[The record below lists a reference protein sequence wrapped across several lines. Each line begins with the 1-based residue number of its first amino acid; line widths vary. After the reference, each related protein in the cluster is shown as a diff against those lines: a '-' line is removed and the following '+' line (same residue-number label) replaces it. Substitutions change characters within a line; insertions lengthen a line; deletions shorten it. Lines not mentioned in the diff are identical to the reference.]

1 MATVSTL
8 GASLAGTTVTAAA
21 ASAGGDR
28 FAPGTR
34 VHVVNGSAAPIDA
47 IITTPNTVRGLAI
60 DNQVINVPNGTFPA
74 NIKFFD
80 VPSDLYRDPADGLVG
95 VAWSASASVTFW
107 VEGPVIS

>member
-8 GASLAGTTVTAAA
+8 GASLTGTTVTAAA

-34 VHVVNGSAAPIDA
+34 VHVVNGGAAPINA
-47 IITTPNTVRGLAI
+47 TIITPNTIRGLAI
-60 DNQVINVPNGTFPA
+60 ADQVIAIPNGVFPA
-74 NIKFFD
+74 NCKFFD
-80 VPSDLYRDPADGLVG
+80 IPADVYQDPADGLVG
-95 VAWSASASVTFW
+95 VTWSAVTSVTFW

>member
-8 GASLAGTTVTAAA
+8 GASLTGTTVTAAA

-34 VHVVNGSAAPIDA
+34 VHVVNGGAASITA
-47 IITTPNTVRGLAI
+47 TLTTPNSVRGLAI
-60 DNQVINVPNGTFPA
+60 ADQVIAIPNGTFPA
-74 NIKFFD
+74 NCKFFD
-80 VPSDLYRDPADGLVG
+80 APADLYVDPADGLVG
-95 VAWSASASVTFW
+95 VAWSATASVTFW

>member
-8 GASLAGTTVTAAA
+8 GASLTGTTVTAAA

-34 VHVVNGSAAPIDA
+34 VHVVNGAAAPIDA
-47 IITTPNTVRGLAI
+47 ILTTPGTVRGLPI
-60 DNQVINVPNGTFPA
+60 GDRTISIPNGTFPA
-74 NIKFFD
+74 NTKFFD
-80 VPSDLYRDPADGLVG
+80 VPADLYQDPVDGLVG